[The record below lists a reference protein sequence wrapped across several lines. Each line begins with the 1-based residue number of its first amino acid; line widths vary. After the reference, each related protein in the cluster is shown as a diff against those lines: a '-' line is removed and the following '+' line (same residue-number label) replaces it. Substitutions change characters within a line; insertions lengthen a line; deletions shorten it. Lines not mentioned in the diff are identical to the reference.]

1 MDINHCTFCGTLL
14 KTGVISKT
22 LTKEHHYCSHCAS
35 IVDDIYYNRLAQQH
49 NIIPEQLITLTEG
62 DSLDEFA
69 RSIMHALETAKR
81 YGVKALVSNI
91 QGDSYSEG
99 TISIFIKFL
108 K

>member
-49 NIIPEQLITLTEG
+49 NIIPDQSIALTED
-62 DSLDEFA
+62 DSLEEFTQN
-69 RSIMHALETAKR
+69 IMHALETAKR
-81 YGVKALVSNI
+81 YGVKAIISNI
-91 QGDSYSEG
+91 QGDSYNES
-99 TISIFIKFL
+99 TVNIIIKFL